1 MTKQDNLSSNDLSTN
16 NVTTKQHAQQQSK
29 QNGNYVIDAIAENS
43 WRMFRILSEFVQGF
57 DELSDV
63 DKAVTIYGSARLGR
77 DHPYSQQAELL
88 GRKLALEGYT
98 VITGGGPG
106 IMEAANKGTFE
117 AGGRSIGLNIS
128 LPFEQHANP
137 YQTDTIKF
145 QYFFV
150 RKVML
155 VKYST
160 AFVVFPGGFG
170 TIDELFE
177 SLTLIQTKRIK
188 PFPVYL
194 VGETFWRGLVDWMQ
208 TSLLELGTITEHN
221 FHLFKVVDDID
232 CIPAEINAY
241 YQQDTASGFQTPD
254 GEDV

>member
-1 MTKQDNLSSNDLSTN
+1 MTKQDNLSSDNISHDNTSG
-16 NVTTKQHAQQQSK
+16 KK
-29 QNGNYVIDAIAENS
+29 NGKKNENYVIDAIAENS

-63 DKAVTIYGSARLGR
+63 EKAVTIYGSARLGR
-77 DHPYSQQAELL
+77 DHAYSQQAEAL
-88 GRKLALEGYT
+88 GHKLALEGYT

-106 IMEAANKGTFE
+106 IMEAGNKGAYE
-117 AGGRSIGLNIS
+117 AGGRSIGLNIT
-128 LPFEQHANP
+128 LPFEQNANP
-137 YQTDTIKF
+137 YQTDTLKF
-145 QYFFV
+145 QYFFA

-177 SLTLIQTKRIK
+177 SLTLIQTKRIQ
-188 PFPVYL
+188 PFPVFL
-194 VGETFWRGLVDWMQ
+194 VGETFWRGLVDWLQ
-208 TSLLELGTITEHN
+208 TSLLELGTVSEHN
-221 FHLFKVVDDID
+221 LHLFKVVDDID

-241 YQQDTASGFQTPD
+241 YQQDMPSGFQTPD
-254 GEDV
+254 GEEV

>member
-1 MTKQDNLSSNDLSTN
+1 MTKQDN
-16 NVTTKQHAQQQSK
+16 APSK
-29 QNGNYVIDAIAENS
+29 QDNDYIIDAIAENS
-43 WRMFRILSEFVQGF
+43 WRMFRIIGEFVQGF

-63 DKAVTIYGSARLGR
+63 NKAVTIYGSARLGH
-77 DHPYSQQAELL
+77 DHPYSQQAEAL

-98 VITGGGPG
+98 IITGGGPG
-106 IMEAANKGTFE
+106 IMEAGNKGAYE
-117 AGGRSIGLNIS
+117 AGGRSIGLNIT
-128 LPFEQHANP
+128 LPFEQGANP
-137 YQTDTIKF
+137 YQTDTLKF
-145 QYFFV
+145 QYFFA

-194 VGETFWRGLVDWMQ
+194 VGKAFWGGLVDWLE
-208 TSLLELGTITEHN
+208 TSLLELDTVSKHN
-221 FHLFKVVDDID
+221 LHLFKVVDDID
-232 CIPAEINAY
+232 CIPTEINAY
-241 YQQDTASGFQTPD
+241 YRQDVHSGFQSPD
-254 GEDV
+254 GEDL